1 MKLHKHALSRVS
13 FLMLVLLASKIA
25 VAQEFPVGNDRRDP
39 AVQPQLAYEVPEYI
53 RDYVLRLEQ
62 AATTQSLNM
71 QKSLEMLEKLR
82 SLARTRKEDSRR
94 IKLLRIKTSLA
105 LELKRV
111 CDLKIAN
118 SLGDFGALLD
128 QSLSAGSLAGKT
140 ALELAEGNHE
150 RSAILIWVR
159 DLARIQER
167 ELRIRSSL
175 GECSVQSVLLAQLR
189 LIDAELAVARIESM
203 EPSEDVKGHR

>member
-1 MKLHKHALSRVS
+1 MMLHKHAVSRVG
-13 FLMLVLLASKIA
+13 FLMLILLASRLA
-25 VAQEFPVGNDRRDP
+25 VPQEFPTSNDRRNP
-39 AVQPQLAYEVPEYI
+39 VVQPQLAYEVPEYM

-82 SLARTRKEDSRR
+82 SLAKPRKEDGRR
-94 IKLLRIKTSLA
+94 IRLLRIKTSLA

-118 SLGDFGALLD
+118 SVGDFEALLD

-140 ALELAEGNHE
+140 ALELAEGNQE

-167 ELRIRSSL
+167 ELRIRSSI
-175 GECSVQSVLLAQLR
+175 GECSVESVLHAQLR
-189 LIDAELAVARIESM
+189 LIDAELAVARP
-203 EPSEDVKGHR
+203 EPKQQD